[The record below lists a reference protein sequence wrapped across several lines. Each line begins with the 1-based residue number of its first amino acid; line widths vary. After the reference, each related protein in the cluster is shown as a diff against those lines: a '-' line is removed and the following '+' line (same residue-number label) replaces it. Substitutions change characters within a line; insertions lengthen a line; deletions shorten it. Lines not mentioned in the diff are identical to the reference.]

1 MPSLTNDSHWGFYT
15 SVNYYLITTSKN
27 TYCVHA
33 MQEGTEL
40 LQDKDVNSVSLPT
53 SNLQLAKQTSHVQGK
68 PWKLQHK
75 TARASTG

>member
-1 MPSLTNDSHWGFYT
+1 
-15 SVNYYLITTSKN
+15 
-27 TYCVHA
+27 